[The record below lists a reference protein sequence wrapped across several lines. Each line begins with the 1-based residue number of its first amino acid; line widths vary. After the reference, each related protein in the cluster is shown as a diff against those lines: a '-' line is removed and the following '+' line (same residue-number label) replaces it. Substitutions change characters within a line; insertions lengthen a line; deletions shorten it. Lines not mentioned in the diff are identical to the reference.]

1 MIETPNAESLL
12 VSASEFWRDPTHLA
26 PRHPA
31 ALTLLAREY
40 GFEIGEIRAVHD
52 FPEATRIVKE
62 SDDPPALRR
71 IVDAINARLFGP
83 QDLRLIL
90 RRTAARR

>member
-31 ALTLLAREY
+31 ALVLLGREY
-40 GFEIGEIRAVHD
+40 GFDVAEARAVHPL
-52 FPEATRIVKE
+52 PEGTQIAHGP
-62 SDDPPALRR
+62 DDPPELRR
-71 IVDAINARLFGP
+71 VIDAINSRLFGP

-90 RRTAARR
+90 SKR